1 MKRRL
6 AKHGTSTRYYT
17 LKCRCDRCRKYARE
31 YMRELRSKLK
41 TSTTKIPHGL
51 NGYENYACRCR
62 KCVKAKAAS
71 RQALKKVAAA

>member
-1 MKRRL
+1 
-6 AKHGTSTRYYT
+6 
-17 LKCRCDRCRKYARE
+17 
-31 YMRELRSKLK
+31 MRELRSKLK